1 MAVTENLYTGNG
13 STVLYSFT
21 FPYLETTDIKVSVN
35 GTNTNA
41 YTLANAT
48 TVQFNTA
55 PASSAAI
62 RIYRQTDDTALPA
75 TFYSGSAI
83 RANDLND
90 DFTQN
95 LYVTQEASNSATT
108 AITTANSA
116 TSTANT
122 ALSTANAATSTAN
135 SAVSTANSAVSTA
148 NSAVST
154 ANSAVSTANA
164 ASASAASAVS
174 TANTANANATAAL
187 NAAAEALAYV
197 IVANVAAIPA
207 SPVNGDAVRVT
218 NSTGIQS
225 FTPLTGLPVGFIGD
239 AGLTVEIYYSS
250 SSSTWVWVR
259 YYATDSDSRYLK
271 TTGGTLT
278 GQLRADDSTSVAA
291 PVYSFDGDTNTGIA
305 HTGVDELA
313 LVTGGTARLTVDPS
327 GAVNVP
333 VSLSVGAN
341 AVLNTSNIGTSVQ
354 AYDVTI
360 LKSSNIGT
368 SVQGYD
374 ADTAKTDIVQTFT
387 VAQRG
392 AVSALTSAAT
402 VTPDFAVSNNFS
414 LTLGHSITLANPT
427 NLTAGQSGAIVITQ
441 GSGTAYTVAYGGY
454 WKFSG
459 GTPTMSTA
467 LSSVSTLVYY
477 VESSTRITA
486 RLITNVT

>member
-75 TFYSGSAI
+75 TFYPGSAI
-83 RANDLND
+83 RSSDLNEN
-90 DFTQN
+90 FTQN
-95 LYVTQEASNSATT
+95 LYVTQESNNSSTSAATAAAAATT
-108 AITTANSA
+108 
-116 TSTANT
+116 TANT
-122 ALSTANAATSTAN
+122 ALSNSTAAQSSAATAI
-135 SAVSTANSAVSTA
+135 
-148 NSAVST
+148 
-154 ANSAVSTANA
+154 STANA
-164 ASASAASAVS
+164 ASAAAASAVS
-174 TANTANANATAAL
+174 TANTANSNAAAAVSTANTANTNATAAL
-187 NAAAEALAYV
+187 NAAAEALAYTV
-197 IVANVAAIPA
+197 VANVAAIPG
-207 SPVNGDAVRVT
+207 SPANGDAIRILD
-218 NSTGIQS
+218 STGIQS
-225 FTPLTGLPVGFIGD
+225 FTPLSGLPGGFIGD
-239 AGLTVEIYYSS
+239 SGLTVEIYYSS
-250 SSSTWVWVR
+250 ATSTWVWVR

-278 GQLRADDSTSVAA
+278 GQLKADDSTSTAA
-291 PVYSFDGDTNTGIA
+291 PVYSFDGDVNTGIA
-305 HTGVDELA
+305 HTGADELA

-327 GAVNVP
+327 GAVNVTN
-333 VSLSVGAN
+333 SLSVGAN
-341 AVLNTSNIGTSVQ
+341 AVLDAGDIGVSVQ
-354 AYDVTI
+354 AYNANI
-360 LKSSNIGT
+360 LTSSAIGST
-368 SVQGYD
+368 VQAYD
-374 ADTAKTDIVQTFT
+374 ADTAKTDVVQTFT

-402 VTPDFAVSNNFS
+402 VTPNFATANNFS
-414 LTLGHSITLANPT
+414 LTLGHSLTLANPT

-441 GSGTAYTVAYGGY
+441 GSGTAYTVAYGSN

-477 VESSTRITA
+477 VESATRITA
-486 RLITNVT
+486 RLITEVT

>member
-1 MAVTENLYTGNG
+1 MAITQNTFTGNG
-13 STVLYSFT
+13 SNLGPFSFT
-21 FPYLETTDIKVSVN
+21 FQWLESTDIKVTVAGVLKTA
-35 GTNTNA
+35 GTHYNLQSLN
-41 YTLANAT
+41 YTTKLGGQVLFTAGN
-48 TVQFNTA
+48 A
-55 PASSAAI
+55 PANGAAI
-62 RIYRQTDDTALPA
+62 VIYRQTDDTDLVS

-83 RANDLND
+83 RAQDLNNN
-90 DFTQN
+90 FTQG
-95 LYVTQEASNSATT
+95 LYVTQEANNNVT
-108 AITTANSA
+108 
-116 TSTANT
+116 
-122 ALSTANAATSTAN
+122 TANAATGS
-135 SAVSTANSAVSTA
+135 S
-148 NSAVST
+148 
-154 ANSAVSTANA
+154 
-164 ASASAASAVS
+164 
-174 TANTANANATAAL
+174 ANTANTNATSAL
-187 NAAAEALAYV
+187 NAAAEALAYT
-197 IVANVAAIPA
+197 IVANVAAIPT
-207 SPVNGDAVRVT
+207 SPVNGDAIRIL

-225 FTPLTGLPVGFIGD
+225 FTPLSGLPVGFVGD
-239 AGLTVEIYYSS
+239 SGLTVEIYYSS
-250 SSSTWVWVR
+250 STSSWVWVR

-278 GQLRADDSTSVAA
+278 GQLKADDSTSVAA
-291 PVYSFDGDTNTGIA
+291 PVYSFDGDVNTGLA
-305 HTGVDELA
+305 HPGADELA

-354 AYDVTI
+354 
-360 LKSSNIGT
+360 
-368 SVQGYD
+368 GYD
-374 ADTAKTDIVQTFT
+374 ADTAKTDVVQTFT

>member
-75 TFYSGSAI
+75 TFYPGSAI
-83 RANDLND
+83 RSSDLNEN
-90 DFTQN
+90 FTQN
-95 LYVTQEASNSATT
+95 LYVTQESNNSSTSAATAAAAATT
-108 AITTANSA
+108 
-116 TSTANT
+116 TANT
-122 ALSTANAATSTAN
+122 ALSNSTAAQSSAATAI
-135 SAVSTANSAVSTA
+135 
-148 NSAVST
+148 
-154 ANSAVSTANA
+154 STANA
-164 ASASAASAVS
+164 ASAAAASAVS
-174 TANTANANATAAL
+174 TANTANSNAAAAVSTANTANTNATAAL
-187 NAAAEALAYV
+187 NAAAEALAYTV
-197 IVANVAAIPA
+197 VANVAAIPG
-207 SPVNGDAVRVT
+207 SPANGDAIRIL

-225 FTPLTGLPVGFIGD
+225 FTPLSGLPGGFIGD
-239 AGLTVEIYYSS
+239 SGLTVEIYYSS
-250 SSSTWVWVR
+250 ATTTWVWVR

-278 GQLRADDSTSVAA
+278 GQLKADDSTSVAA
-291 PVYSFDGDTNTGIA
+291 PVYSFDGDVNTGLA
-305 HTGVDELA
+305 HTGADELA

-327 GAVNVP
+327 GAVNVTN
-333 VSLSVGAN
+333 SLSVGAN
-341 AVLNTSNIGTSVQ
+341 AVLNTSNIGVSVQ
-354 AYDVTI
+354 A
-360 LKSSNIGT
+360 
-368 SVQGYD
+368 YD
-374 ADTAKTDIVQTFT
+374 ADTAKTDVVQTFT

-402 VTPDFAVSNNFS
+402 VTPNFAVANNFS
-414 LTLGHSITLANPT
+414 LTLAHSLTLANPT

-441 GSGTAYTVAYGGY
+441 GSGTAYTVTYGSN

-477 VESSTRITA
+477 VESATRITA
-486 RLITNVT
+486 RLITEVT